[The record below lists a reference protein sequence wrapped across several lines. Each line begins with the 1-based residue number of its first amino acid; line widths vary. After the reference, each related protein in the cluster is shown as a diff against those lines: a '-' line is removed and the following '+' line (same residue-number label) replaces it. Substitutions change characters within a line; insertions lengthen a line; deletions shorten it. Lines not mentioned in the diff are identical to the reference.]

1 MEFGVLGPLVVRIDG
16 QVVTPNSAKQRILL
30 AVLLSHANAPVS
42 QRRLT
47 DSLWDV
53 PPASAVDNL
62 RLYVYRLRRAIGDE
76 ERIVRSNGGYTIRV
90 EPEELD
96 ADVFARLAAEGREA
110 LDAGSPERAG
120 ALLDRALATWR
131 GAAYADVAEVPA
143 VDLVARRLEETR
155 LHALE
160 NRVTA
165 RLQLGRHAELI
176 PELAGLA
183 ADHPFRESLRGH
195 LMLALYG
202 TGRQAEA
209 LRTYRETRR
218 ALNEHLGVE
227 PGPELQR
234 LHEAMLRG
242 DDLRGA
248 PYAPVTVTG
257 WADEPCPYRGLAAF
271 QQEDGEWFFG
281 RAELADRLAEQ
292 IARLPLTAVVGAS
305 GSGKSSLL
313 RAGLLGRVC
322 GDPGWRTLLMTPTE
336 HPLEALGAIL
346 AKLSGQDPQ
355 VLAQK
360 LAEDPAV
367 LDLTVAAALA
377 ADPPQVKAL
386 LVVDQF
392 EEVFTLCAGPDEQ
405 ARFVENLLAVVTN
418 PGSRLTVVLGLR
430 ADFLGL
436 ALERPGLAE
445 SLNAEAILLL
455 GPPSTAD
462 LREIV
467 VRPAAKAGLG
477 VDADLLAT
485 VLADAGEEPGTLPLL
500 SHALLET
507 WSHRTG
513 PALTLAAY
521 QAGGGVRGAITQT
534 AERVYAEFTP
544 QEQETARR
552 VFLRLTALGQG
563 TEDTRRPIALSELEG
578 TGTGAEVLGRLAGAR
593 LIVLGEDTV
602 EVAHEAL
609 IRAWPRLRRWL
620 TGDRADLLLH
630 RRLTSAAHA
639 WHELDRDPGAL
650 YRGEQLLLAKA
661 WAGRHPQDANQLEA
675 GFLTASRELEESER
689 QASRGRTRNLQRL
702 VAGLAAM
709 LLLAVLGGGLA
720 FWQNRER
727 QAQQVV
733 GQAHQLALT
742 SRQLL
747 ASAPDLAALLAVE
760 AYRLHADADTLGAL
774 LGGAYAADRR
784 VELNQGGFSVFGL
797 AVSPDGTRLASADRN
812 GDVGLWDLAGRVQAA
827 TLRGHRRHVAEAHA
841 KRVAFDGS
849 GRLLASTAREPAIR
863 SSPGSLIVWDV
874 ETGQPVFERGFAR
887 LSEGL
892 AFAPDGRTVAVGV
905 DSGRIELW
913 SLADGTRRIL
923 EGHSRETGSLAFSPD
938 GRLLAS
944 TGFHE
949 RPVVWDVRTGERK
962 ATIPTEQAH
971 TVAFDPDDAATLM
984 TGSTASG
991 VRLWDL
997 SGDRPRLRIT
1007 LAASTPYAW
1016 SVSAPLGGRIAV
1028 ADENGLVTLWDTR
1041 TGRPL
1046 ASYRD
1051 RGRVEV
1057 RAVTLGQEGEL
1068 LVAAGTGKTITVREG
1083 AVPSFGGH
1091 HGEVT
1096 DLEVAPGGHV
1106 VASAGADGTVRLWD
1120 AAGNALGVLHVHHDR
1135 VEAVAFNQAG
1145 GRIAAVTRD
1154 HTVSIWDVA
1163 TRQRLEHLTYEG
1175 LGASTDI
1182 AYQPGNRALVTASS
1196 VRFRWELPGLKLR
1209 PFAGPPWLASS
1220 LRFTPAGDV
1229 LVSADPAGGLMTWDT
1244 GVEQQIAG
1252 RYSGQA
1258 DIRDIALSPDGS
1270 TIATAGADRT
1280 VKLWETRTLKEL
1292 ATLSGHT
1299 AAVQSLAFSPD
1310 GRVLASAGEDRAIV
1324 VWDLATRRELAT
1336 LTGHAPGPQ
1345 TLAFTT
1351 AGDLL
1356 SGGSDGRIVRWSLT
1370 SEAALARICRE
1381 VGRDL
1386 SAREWARHLPGE
1398 PPRPTCTL
1406 R

>member
-16 QVVTPNSAKQRILL
+16 KAVTPASAKQRILL
-30 AVLLSHANAPVS
+30 AVLLSHANVPVS

-62 RLYVYRLRRAIGDE
+62 RLYVYRLRRALGDE
-76 ERIVRSNGGYTIRV
+76 ARVVRGGGGYALMV

-96 ADVFARLAAEGREA
+96 ADVFARLVAEGHEA
-110 LDAGSPERAG
+110 LAAGEPERAG
-120 ALLDRALATWR
+120 ALLDRALALWR

-143 VDLVARRLEETR
+143 VDQVARRLDETR

-160 NRVTA
+160 NRITA

-176 PELAGLA
+176 PELAELA

-242 DDLRGA
+242 DDLRGV
-248 PYAPVTVTG
+248 PYAQVTTTAWV
-257 WADEPCPYRGLAAF
+257 DEPCPYRGLAAF

-281 RAELADRLAEQ
+281 RAEPAERLAEQ
-292 IARLPLTAVVGAS
+292 IARLPLTVVVGAS

-313 RAGLLGRVC
+313 RAGLLGRLS

-346 AKLSGQDPQ
+346 AKLSGQDPPLLVQ
-355 VLAQK
+355 R
-360 LAEDPAV
+360 LAEDPAT
-367 LDLTVAAALA
+367 LGTTVAAALA
-377 ADPPQVKAL
+377 DDPPQVRAL

-392 EEVFTLCAGPDEQ
+392 EEAFTLCGGADER
-405 ARFVENLLAVVTN
+405 ARFVENLLAAVAERD
-418 PGSRLTVVLGLR
+418 GRLTVVLGLR
-430 ADFLGL
+430 ADFLGA
-436 ALERPGLAE
+436 ALERPGLAG
-445 SLNAEAILLL
+445 SLNGEATLLL

-467 VRPAAKAGLG
+467 VRPAVKAGLG

-485 VLADAGEEPGTLPLL
+485 VLTDAGEEPGALPLL

-507 WSHRTG
+507 WSHRAG
-513 PALTLAAY
+513 PVLTLADY

-544 QEQETARR
+544 EEQQAARR

-563 TEDTRRPIALSELEG
+563 TEDTRRPITLSELEG
-578 TGTGAEVLGRLAGAR
+578 TGTGTEVLGRLAAAR
-593 LIVLGEDTV
+593 LIVLAEDTV

-620 TGDRADLLLH
+620 TRDRADLLLH
-630 RRLTSAAHA
+630 RRLTSAAQA

-650 YRGEQLLLAKA
+650 YRGEQLLLATA
-661 WAGRHPQDANQLEA
+661 WAARHAQDANQLEA
-675 GFLTASRELEESER
+675 GFLAASQDLEDAER
-689 QASRGRTRNLQRL
+689 QAARGRARNLQRL

-733 GQAHQLALT
+733 EQAHQLALT

-760 AYRLHADADTLGAL
+760 AHRLHPDADTLGAL
-774 LGGAYAADRR
+774 LGGAYAGDRL
-784 VELNQGGFSVFGL
+784 VELNQGGFSVFDV

-812 GDVGLWDLAGRVQAA
+812 GDVVLWDLARRVKAA
-827 TLRGHRRHVAEAHA
+827 TLKGHRRYAADSYA

-849 GRLLASTAREPAIR
+849 GRLLASTARAAALG
-863 SSPGSLIVWDV
+863 SSQGSLIVWDPA
-874 ETGQPVFERGFAR
+874 TGRPVFERSIAR
-887 LSEGL
+887 LDDGL
-892 AFAPDGRTVAVGV
+892 AFSRDGSTVAVGV
-905 DSGRIELW
+905 DSGRIEVW
-913 SLADGTRRIL
+913 NLADGTRRTL
-923 EGHSRETGSLAFSPD
+923 AGHSRATGSLAFSPD

-944 TGFHE
+944 TGFHD
-949 RPVVWDVRTGERK
+949 RPAVWDVRTGARK
-962 ATIPTEQAH
+962 ATIPVEQAH
-971 TVAFDPDDAATLM
+971 TVAFDPDDSATLV
-984 TGSTASG
+984 TGSTRTG
-991 VRLWDL
+991 VHLWDL
-997 SGDRPRLRIT
+997 SGDRPRLRT
-1007 LAASTPYAW
+1007 ALAAATPYAW
-1016 SVSAPLGGRIAV
+1016 SISAPLGGRIAV
-1028 ADENGLVTLWDTR
+1028 ADENGLVTIWDIR
-1041 TGRPL
+1041 TGHPV

-1057 RAVTLGQEGEL
+1057 RAVALGREGEL
-1068 LVAAGTGKTITVREG
+1068 LVAAGTGKTITVRER
-1083 AVPSFGGH
+1083 AVPPFGGH
-1091 HGEVT
+1091 DGEVT

-1120 AAGNALGVLHVHHDR
+1120 AAGNALGVLPVHRDR

-1145 GRIAAVTRD
+1145 NRIAAVTRD

-1163 TRQRLEHLTYEG
+1163 TRRRLEHLTYDG
-1175 LGASTDI
+1175 LGTSTDI
-1182 AYQPGNRALVTASS
+1182 AYQPGDRALVTTAM
-1196 VRFRWELPGLKLR
+1196 VRYRWTLPGLK
-1209 PFAGPPWLASS
+1209 PSSFPGPPWLASS
-1220 LRFTPAGDV
+1220 LRFTLAGDV
-1229 LVSADPAGGLMTWDT
+1229 LISADPAGGLMTWDT
-1244 GVEQQIAG
+1244 RTDAPIARG
-1252 RYSGQA
+1252 YTGQA
-1258 DIRDIALSPDGS
+1258 DIRDIAVSPDGS

-1299 AAVQSLAFSPD
+1299 AAVQAVAFSPD
-1310 GRVLASAGEDRAIV
+1310 GHMLASAGEDRALV
-1324 VWDLATRRELAT
+1324 VWDVATRRELAT
-1336 LTGHAPGPQ
+1336 LTGRAAGPQ

-1351 AGDLL
+1351 DGDLL
-1356 SGGSDGRIVRWSLT
+1356 SGGNDGRIVRWSLT
-1370 SEAALARICRE
+1370 PGAAVALICRE
-1381 VGRDL
+1381 V
-1386 SAREWARHLPGE
+1386 ARNLTTQERTRYLPGD
-1398 PPRPTCTL
+1398 PPRATC
-1406 R
+1406 